1 MPCSNDPEATEEV
14 VHTPAHGVVHTPGG
28 RVVHMGRLWPVQSNP
43 AADTRSGGI
52 QPRPTGT

>member
-43 AADTRSGGI
+43 AADRVSED
-52 QPRPTGT
+52 